1 MAGPDFAVTEYERRC
16 ARAQALMAEQG
27 FDALLFCTEAE
38 VRYFSGFRTLFW
50 QSPTRPWFLILK
62 RTGKPVAIIPEIGA
76 ELMAKTWIS
85 DIRTWPAPR
94 REDDGLGLLVAELA
108 GCQKIGLPMGEESSL
123 RMPLGDFFR
132 LREQVS
138 GAFADCTGLVRSLRM
153 VKSTAEIEAIRAIC
167 TAASD
172 AFDRAPALFREGQPL
187 DEVFRAFRIALLEAG
202 AEDVPYL
209 VGGAGQG
216 GYGDVI
222 SPPDTTPLKK
232 GDVLMLD
239 TGATLKGHFC
249 DFDHNFAI
257 GRASDDARR
266 AYARLWE
273 ATEAGLRTARHGA
286 TAADVFRAMHEAVG
300 GGRSDIGRFGH
311 GLGMQLTEW
320 PSVMAGDDTVL
331 QEGMVIT
338 LEPSLAIG
346 EGRMMVHEEN
356 IVITRDAP
364 ELLTRRAPPELPV
377 IQGAP

>member
-1 MAGPDFAVTEYERRC
+1 MAGPDFAVVEYEQRC
-16 ARAQALMAEQG
+16 KRAQALMAEQG

-50 QSPTRPWFLILK
+50 HSPTRPWFLVLK

-76 ELMAKTWIS
+76 DLMAKTWIG
-85 DIRTWPAPR
+85 DIRTWSAPR
-94 REDDGLGLLVAELA
+94 RDDDGIGLLVAALA
-108 GCQKIGLPMGEESSL
+108 GCRKIGLPMGEEASL
-123 RMPLGDFFR
+123 RMPLADFFR
-132 LREQVS
+132 LREQVG
-138 GAFADCTGLVRSLRM
+138 GAFVDCTGLVRVLRM
-153 VKSTAEIEAIRAIC
+153 TKSPAEIAVIRAIC
-167 TAASD
+167 TAAGD
-172 AFDRAPALFREGQPL
+172 AFDRAPALFGEGQPL

-222 SPPDTTPLKK
+222 SPPDATPLKK

-239 TGATLKGHFC
+239 TGATLKGYFC
-249 DFDHNFAI
+249 DFDRNYAI
-257 GRASDDARR
+257 GHARDEARR
-266 AYARLWE
+266 AYATLWQ
-273 ATEAGLRTARHGA
+273 ATEAGLKTARHGA
-286 TAADVFRAMHEAVG
+286 TAANVFRAMHEATG

-320 PSVMAGDDTVL
+320 PSLMANDDTVL
-331 QEGMVIT
+331 EEGMVIT
-338 LEPSLAIG
+338 LEPSLVIG

-356 IVITRDAP
+356 VLITRDMP

-377 IQGAP
+377 I